1 MLVQGEGRLR
11 RVQKDAMQ
19 PAPEE
24 NGGMMKEQE
33 SSMVPEQ
40 RGKICQHWTEEERI
54 FLFGVVNQ
62 NTLVLGESKDDTFFS
77 FPLFSFSEE
86 KGNNFR
92 KFLRQHF
99 FFRNHIFH
107 QIKNKKIK

>member
-24 NGGMMKEQE
+24 NRGVMKEQE

-40 RGKICQHWTEEERI
+40 RGKICQHWTEQERI

-62 NTLVLGESKDDTFFS
+62 NTLVLGESKDDTFFLFPSSHFWKKKEIISGS
-77 FPLFSFSEE
+77 F
-86 KGNNFR
+86 
-92 KFLRQHF
+92 
-99 FFRNHIFH
+99 
-107 QIKNKKIK
+107 